1 MNRAAKFLL
10 ISLAGALVTPLSLA
24 KDDKD
29 LSVTVT
35 PLKGAL
41 YMLKGRGGNVV
52 ASLGDDGTLIIDDD
66 YPQYA
71 DAYEKALL
79 NLGMKGAPRFV
90 LNTHWHGDHTGSNNY
105 WGERGAAIIAHNN
118 VLQRMSTRQ
127 EMKAIGRVVE
137 ASPRAALPVVT
148 FEQSLV
154 LHFNKDDIEMQHYPR
169 GHTDGDSIIFFSREN
184 VVHMGDHFFND
195 SFPFVDLGS
204 GGNVKSYAA
213 NVKVILDRIDDDTVV
228 VPGHGPLANK
238 ADLIRFHDMIV
249 TTSAFVESQLAKG
262 MSKEAIV
269 EQGLGDEWASWGKGF
284 INEAAWISFI
294 AAS

>member
-1 MNRAAKFLL
+1 MNKVAKFILV
-10 ISLAGALVTPLSLA
+10 SLAGAFVTPLSLA
-24 KDDKD
+24 KDNND

-41 YMLKGRGGNVV
+41 FMLKGRGGNVV
-52 ASLGDDGTLIIDDD
+52 ASVGEDGTLIIDDD

-71 DAYEKALL
+71 PAYEKALL

-118 VLQRMSTRQ
+118 VLQRMSSRQ
-127 EMKAIGRVVE
+127 EMKAIGQVVE

-169 GHTDGDSIIFFSREN
+169 GHTDGDSIIFFSEEN
-184 VVHMGDHFFND
+184 VVHMGDHFFNGA
-195 SFPFVDLGS
+195 FPFVDLGS
-204 GGNVKSYAA
+204 GGNVQSYAA
-213 NVKVILDRIDDDTVV
+213 NVKLVLDRIGDDTIV
-228 VPGHGPLANK
+228 VPGHGALANK
-238 ADLIRFHDMIV
+238 ADLARFHSMIE
-249 TTSAFVESQLAKG
+249 TTSALVQSRLAKG
-262 MSKEAIV
+262 MSKEAII
-269 EQGLGDEWASWGKGF
+269 EQGLGDEWASWGNGF
-284 INEAAWISFI
+284 IDEAKWISFI